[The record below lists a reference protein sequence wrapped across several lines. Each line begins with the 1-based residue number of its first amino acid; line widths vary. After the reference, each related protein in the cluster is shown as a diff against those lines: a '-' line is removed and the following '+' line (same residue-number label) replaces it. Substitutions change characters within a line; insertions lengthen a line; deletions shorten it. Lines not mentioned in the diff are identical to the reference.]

1 MKEIDPLARLQAFVA
16 KHPTQGAAADALE
29 ISGAYLSD
37 LLKGRREPSPAILER
52 LLREELIPV
61 VATVDE
67 ALARGA
73 TVVLIGTAAPGGR
86 IADAYRPHLRH
97 ALEPASVSSRSRRTP
112 PGTTK

>member
-52 LLREELIPV
+52 LGLRRV
-61 VATVDE
+61 VVE
-67 ALARGA
+67 AG
-73 TVVLIGTAAPGGR
+73 
-86 IADAYRPHLRH
+86 
-97 ALEPASVSSRSRRTP
+97 
-112 PGTTK
+112 K